1 MMELDV
7 QLGEIIE
14 STAGALLAREAIPC
28 EPPARV
34 ATQVVGE
41 VMIGGGWTGRVVV
54 ACDRQLARTFAAA
67 MFDRGAEQIT
77 DGEVEDA
84 LSELTNIV
92 GGNFKSLVPTTEHC
106 TLSLPHVLDHSPAGP
121 WLLDRWFDV
130 EGSRLHVCVAREE
143 SR

>member
-1 MMELDV
+1 MMELDT

-14 STAGALLAREAIPC
+14 SAAGALLAREAIPC
-28 EPPARV
+28 DPPARV

-41 VMIGGGWTGRVVV
+41 VTIGGGWTGRVVV
-54 ACDRQLARTFAAA
+54 ACDRQLAHTFAAA
-67 MFDRGAEQIT
+67 MFDRGAELVT
-77 DGEVEDA
+77 ESDVVDA

-106 TLSLPHVLDHSPAGP
+106 TLSLPHVLDRSPAGP
-121 WLLDRWFDV
+121 WLLERWFDV
-130 EGSRLHVCVAREE
+130 AGSRLHVCVAHEE